1 MCIRDR
7 RGRQEQLARERI
19 AARKKK
25 LSEQRA
31 AKENNEEMKLTV
43 EENKDK
49 MDDLSEVEQLQR
61 EGNKDSSLKYKR
73 GFSTI

>member
-1 MCIRDR
+1 
-7 RGRQEQLARERI
+7 
-19 AARKKK
+19 
-25 LSEQRA
+25 
-31 AKENNEEMKLTV
+31 MKLTV
-43 EENKDK
+43 EANKDK